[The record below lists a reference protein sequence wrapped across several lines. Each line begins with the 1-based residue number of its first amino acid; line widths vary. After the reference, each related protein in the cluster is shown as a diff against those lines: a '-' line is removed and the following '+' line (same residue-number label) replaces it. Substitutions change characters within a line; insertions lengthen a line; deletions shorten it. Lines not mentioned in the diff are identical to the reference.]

1 MSQVRLSDLDA
12 AAKDVQMAQQA
23 ALVAEALSTPG
34 QAADEAQARLVP
46 IYARK
51 AAESC
56 VQALQRLE
64 NMGAHLTGITGQP
77 APTVPLH
84 LLDTLATR
92 ILLAA
97 LEVATVAAEAVD
109 RERGNTVN
117 FSETLEGMALG
128 LRTEIFG
135 PVDLR
140 QE

>member
-1 MSQVRLSDLDA
+1 MSTISLSDLDA
-12 AAKDVQMAQQA
+12 AAQAVQLAQESA
-23 ALVAEALSTPG
+23 RIAESLSTPG
-34 QAADEAQARLVP
+34 QAADEAQLRLVP
-46 IYARK
+46 IYAKK

-56 VQALQRLE
+56 VQALQRLQ
-64 NMGAHLTGITGQP
+64 NAGARLPGITGQA

-84 LLDTLATR
+84 LLDTPATR
-92 ILLAA
+92 ALLAA
-97 LEVATVAAEAVD
+97 LEAATVAAEAVD

>member
-1 MSQVRLSDLDA
+1 MSTLRLSDLDA
-12 AAKDVQMAQQA
+12 VAKSVQMAQQA
-23 ALVAEALSTPG
+23 ALVAENLSTPG

-46 IYARK
+46 VYARK

-56 VQALQRLE
+56 VQALQRLQ
-64 NMGAHLTGITGQP
+64 NMGARLTGITGQP
-77 APTVPLH
+77 APTVPLE
-84 LLDTLATR
+84 LLDTPATR
-92 ILLAA
+92 HLLTC
-97 LEVATVAAEAVD
+97 LEMATVAAEAVD

-128 LRTEIFG
+128 LRTEVFG